1 MSRVKQASKK
11 GSLQDNTT
19 QQYNKIKKIMK
30 SRKTYITRE
39 TSQHYPPSLPKA
51 LGQVLLFLYKNLL
64 GYFPPFVHI
73 ACSGKP
79 SHHSLKSS
87 KPPPLLW
94 VTYMCSNSNLR
105 KGTIDFNKSRPCNRM
120 RVVEVMEF
128 QGQCLFSQ
136 SQPLLFAKY
145 QIKTFPSKGRQNLWN
160 NTVFSVIFSF

>member
-64 GYFPPFVHI
+64 GYFPPFC
-73 ACSGKP
+73 AYC
-79 SHHSLKSS
+79 
-87 KPPPLLW
+87 LLW
-94 VTYMCSNSNLR
+94 
-105 KGTIDFNKSRPCNRM
+105 
-120 RVVEVMEF
+120 
-128 QGQCLFSQ
+128 
-136 SQPLLFAKY
+136 
-145 QIKTFPSKGRQNLWN
+145 
-160 NTVFSVIFSF
+160 